1 MSRGPGHTGARAS
14 FESVGDVVVPPGKP
28 DSDHVLVRRTPRP
41 ATWMTEHGVAPED
54 ANAYVA
60 HVFGELGRTLLRHPG
75 TLEDLAGKHLTPGA
89 INEQF
94 LTDLRDDGLR
104 ENVRKSLDA
113 VLARVSGQ

>member
-1 MSRGPGHTGARAS
+1 
-14 FESVGDVVVPPGKP
+14 
-28 DSDHVLVRRTPRP
+28 
-41 ATWMTEHGVAPED
+41 MTEHGVAPED